1 MDCLL
6 AIVPSLS
13 AAGWA
18 DAVCASIL
26 AVAVVVGAVRGLT
39 GELSRLFAFATALA
53 VVALAY
59 APIREN
65 LLPDDG
71 EGSRILAF
79 AGAVL
84 LAAAMGALVRWGAR
98 RFLRLL
104 VGQPLDGVAG
114 AVLAA
119 LSTSIVLLMA
129 FSFARLLPIPAV
141 QETLFEKSVSGRVAL
156 PLVDR
161 LVDRA
166 FRRSE
171 TPEATSPECRSSGR
185 RGSSPRPGC
194 RSPA

>member
-1 MDCLL
+1 MHCLL
-6 AIVPSLS
+6 ATAPSLS
-13 AAGWA
+13 AAGWV
-18 DAVCASIL
+18 DAVCAVVL
-26 AVAVVVGAVRGLT
+26 VVAVVVGSVRGLT

-84 LAAAMGALVRWGAR
+84 LAAVMGALVRWGVR
-98 RFLRLL
+98 RFLRML
-104 VGQPLDGVAG
+104 VGQPVDGIAG

-119 LSTSIVLLMA
+119 ISTAIVLLMA
-129 FSFARLLPIPAV
+129 FSFARLLPIPPV

-161 LVDRA
+161 LVERA
-166 FRRSE
+166 FHTSAAE
-171 TPEATSPECRSSGR
+171 PE
-185 RGSSPRPGC
+185 
-194 RSPA
+194 PASVAEQACEPAGPAEPAPSAP

>member
-6 AIVPSLS
+6 ATAPSLS
-13 AAGWA
+13 AAGWV
-18 DAVCASIL
+18 DAVCAVVL
-26 AVAVVVGAVRGLT
+26 VVAVVVGSVRGLT
-39 GELSRLFAFATALA
+39 GELSRLFAFVTALA

-71 EGSRILAF
+71 EGSRIIAF

-84 LAAAMGALVRWGAR
+84 LAAVMGALVRWGAR
-98 RFLRLL
+98 RFLRML
-104 VGQPLDGVAG
+104 VGQPVDGVAG

-119 LSTSIVLLMA
+119 LSTAIVLLMA

-161 LVDRA
+161 LVERA
-166 FRRSE
+166 FR
-171 TPEATSPECRSSGR
+171 SGAAEED
-185 RGSSPRPGC
+185 
-194 RSPA
+194 SPAAAEPPPAPVAEAPARAPAED

>member
-1 MDCLL
+1 MMPLL
-6 AIVPSLS
+6 ATAPSLS
-13 AAGWA
+13 AAGWV
-18 DAVCASIL
+18 DAVCAVVL
-26 AVAVVVGAVRGLT
+26 VVAVVVGSVRGLT

-59 APIREN
+59 APIKEN

-84 LAAAMGALVRWGAR
+84 LAAVMGALVRWGAR
-98 RFLRLL
+98 RFLRML
-104 VGQPLDGVAG
+104 VGQPVDGVAG

-119 LSTSIVLLMA
+119 LSTAIVLLMV
-129 FSFARLLPIPAV
+129 FSFARLLPIPPV

-161 LVDRA
+161 LVERA
-166 FRRSE
+166 FHTSAAEPEPAPVSE
-171 TPEATSPECRSSGR
+171 QACE
-185 RGSSPRPGC
+185 
-194 RSPA
+194 PAGPAEPAPSAP